1 MPQGLPHTDPSPWPG
16 VLFKDQELGWRAA
29 SPLLLPPPPPLAPIQ
44 LLSLPAQLPGWLM
57 GLFSCFGPSACQ
69 ATETKQKE
77 KSCKELLGVR
87 REENPGPT

>member
-1 MPQGLPHTDPSPWPG
+1 MPQSLPHTDPSPWPG

-29 SPLLLPPPPPLAPIQ
+29 SPATSIQ
-44 LLSLPAQLPGWLM
+44 LFFSCSAAWQLM

-77 KSCKELLGVR
+77 KSCKELMGVR
-87 REENPGPT
+87 REEDPRPT